1 MQDEKIWSST
11 PDAEE
16 KTREVEAGIPSEP
29 GRKMMYC
36 PRWLDE
42 DAKKEWRRL
51 SAVLIQEGLLTE
63 KTYNSFASYCQ
74 EWSRYQ
80 KQQIL
85 INEKGVFMNTKRG
98 EIREAPFVSIAYKAL
113 RALQKSATDL
123 GLSKST
129 YDE

>member
-1 MQDEKIWSST
+1 MQDEKTWRSSR
-11 PDAEE
+11 DDEE
-16 KTREVEAGIPSEP
+16 KAGGFEAGIPSES

-123 GLSKST
+123 GLSKLT